1 MPTNEVQY
9 DNGPTHKRTIL
20 GAHVEIF
27 RGGSNHVTVSV
38 RAGIFKRRWDV
49 ELSDARWVR
58 DTLFEVL
65 S

>member
-20 GAHVEIF
+20 GATVEIS
-27 RGGSNHVTVSV
+27 RGGSNHVTVKV
-38 RAGIFKRRWDV
+38 KAGLFRRSWDI

-65 S
+65 A

>member
-1 MPTNEVQY
+1 MATNEAQY
-9 DNGPTHKRTIL
+9 DNGPTHKRKIL
-20 GAHVEIF
+20 GAEIEVS
-27 RGGSNHVTVSV
+27 RGGSNHVTVKL
-38 RAGIFKRRWDV
+38 RAGLFRRSWNI